1 MILGRRDLGLDGIR
15 GLREVTH
22 RGGGT
27 VMVYEGVIPLRP
39 ATGEEAATMPVFST
53 WGLKVIS
60 VLAERLFVK
69 RLPLA
74 E

>member
-27 VMVYEGVIPLRP
+27 VMVYEGATP
-39 ATGEEAATMPVFST
+39 APARNT
-53 WGLKVIS
+53 
-60 VLAERLFVK
+60 
-69 RLPLA
+69 
-74 E
+74 